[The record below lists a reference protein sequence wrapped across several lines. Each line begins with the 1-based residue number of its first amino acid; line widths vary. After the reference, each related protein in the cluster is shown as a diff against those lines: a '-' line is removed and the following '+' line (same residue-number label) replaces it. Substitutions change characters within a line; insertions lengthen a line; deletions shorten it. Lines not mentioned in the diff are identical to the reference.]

1 MRASLET
8 QNMINQASAAVTGST
23 SMSSWLRRQA
33 PVLTLVLLPALLIEV
48 LYGST
53 PLERLYL
60 VVPEV
65 LVYGCGAL
73 LIRTVVRMRGLDW
86 ISILVLGIAFA
97 VAEECVI
104 LQTSLSPFFFGGY
117 GRVFGVNTI
126 YLLASLGY
134 ESVWAIMLPI
144 LLTEIIFPAG
154 REQPWIGG
162 RGLVIAAVLF
172 VAGSLMAWY
181 SWTQFGIQHFSHGQ
195 SYNAPALAVMTAVLV
210 IGVLV
215 ALGMLPRAPRPAARR
230 RRRALRPWL
239 MGLAAFWLALP
250 WFGLTIVA
258 YAAPPMSPLI
268 TIAAG
273 ISWAAGA
280 TLVVGHWTTGSD
292 FGDRHRLALIIGALT
307 ASWLEGFII
316 VSSAGAV
323 DAIGKLVLDLLAIAL
338 LVVLARQVKRRV
350 RSNAPGSSAS
360 VNPV

>member
-1 MRASLET
+1 MT
-8 QNMINQASAAVTGST
+8 AAT
-23 SMSSWLRRQA
+23 
-33 PVLTLVLLPALLIEV
+33 LPALLIEV

-117 GRVFGVNTI
+117 GRVFGVNTV

-195 SYNAPALAVMTAVLV
+195 SYNAPALRCSGRARDAAPCATARGPPAPACATAVAH
-210 IGVLV
+210 G
-215 ALGMLPRAPRPAARR
+215 PRRLLARPALVRAHRR
-230 RRRALRPWL
+230 RLRGASPEPVDHDRRRHHLGGRCDA
-239 MGLAAFWLALP
+239 GC
-250 WFGLTIVA
+250 
-258 YAAPPMSPLI
+258 AP
-268 TIAAG
+268 
-273 ISWAAGA
+273 
-280 TLVVGHWTTGSD
+280 
-292 FGDRHRLALIIGALT
+292 
-307 ASWLEGFII
+307 
-316 VSSAGAV
+316 
-323 DAIGKLVLDLLAIAL
+323 LD
-338 LVVLARQVKRRV
+338 VWQ
-350 RSNAPGSSAS
+350 
-360 VNPV
+360 